1 MTALVISS
9 VFFAQI
15 PQQFSYQAIV
25 RGANNALL
33 SNQKVGIKISL
44 LKGTENGQSVY
55 SEVHTATTNANGLVS
70 IAVGGGTFLEGNFIK
85 IDWANGPYFVK
96 SEVDPEG
103 GTNYSLVTTTLLSSV
118 PYALF
123 AANAPAGMKGDKGDT
138 GAQGLAGKDGA
149 QGPKGDVG
157 SQGPQGPAGK
167 DGRLEYQSMRVSKSG
182 DTLYLTN
189 GNYVIIPGIS
199 AVNVDNTSVNPE
211 PTNATITGLECG
223 SVTSTGTLVA
233 GKGSNNVFITIS
245 YTGGN
250 AGNYAGVS
258 FNSEGVSGL
267 KAVLSPGKLVNGNG
281 TLTFSITGTPASV
294 GTATFNITIN
304 GKSCT
309 LTKSVNDPSQPNN
322 GYAENITDIDGNTY
336 KTVIIGTQHW
346 MAENLNTSKYSDGTP
361 IPNIVDRNQ
370 WYQSVMPAWCYYG
383 NDPAYG
389 EVYGKLY
396 NGYAVSPKNNGGKN
410 ICPTGWHVSTDAEWL
425 TLVDYLGGID
435 VAGDKLKEAG
445 DAHWNV
451 PNTDASNSS
460 LFTALPG
467 GCRQGDSNAEFN
479 YITSWGF
486 WFSATDMTSTSVW
499 MRQIHQNESKIQR
512 WSNAK
517 SNGFSVRCVKD

>member
-1 MTALVISS
+1 
-9 VFFAQI
+9 
-15 PQQFSYQAIV
+15 
-25 RGANNALL
+25 
-33 SNQKVGIKISL
+33 
-44 LKGTENGQSVY
+44 
-55 SEVHTATTNANGLVS
+55 
-70 IAVGGGTFLEGNFIK
+70 
-85 IDWANGPYFVK
+85 
-96 SEVDPEG
+96 
-103 GTNYSLVTTTLLSSV
+103 
-118 PYALF
+118 
-123 AANAPAGMKGDKGDT
+123 
-138 GAQGLAGKDGA
+138 
-149 QGPKGDVG
+149 
-157 SQGPQGPAGK
+157 
-167 DGRLEYQSMRVSKSG
+167 MRVSKSG

-233 GKGSNNVFITIS
+233 GKGSNNVFMTIS

-346 MAENLNTSKYSDGTP
+346 MAQNLNSSKYSDGTP
-361 IPNIVDRNQ
+361 IPRINDGSEWLNAKT
-370 WYQSVMPAWCYYG
+370 PAWCYYN
-383 NDPAYG
+383 NDPSYG

-396 NGYAVSPKNNGGKN
+396 NGYAVSPKSNGGKN
-410 ICPTGWHVSTDAEWL
+410 VCPTGWHVASDLDWSTM
-425 TLVDYLGGID
+425 VQYLGGMD
-435 VAGDKLKEAG
+435 VAGDKLKEDG
-445 DAHWNV
+445 DSHWNI
-451 PNTDASNSS
+451 PNSEATNSS

-467 GCRQGDSNAEFN
+467 GNRRDWGYGDFEN
-479 YITSWGF
+479 ITEHGF
-486 WFSATDMTSTSVW
+486 WFSSTEMTSSTLWRWQMYKNDIKAYRASY
-499 MRQIHQNESKIQR
+499 SKT
-512 WSNAK
+512 A
-517 SNGFSVRCVKD
+517 GFSVRCIKD

>member
-1 MTALVISS
+1 MKKLILTLFINVTVSTLI
-9 VFFAQI
+9 FAQL
-15 PQQFSYQAIV
+15 PQNFSYQAIV

-55 SEVHTATTNANGLVS
+55 SEVHTTTTNANGLIS
-70 IAVGGGTFLEGNFIK
+70 IAVGGGNFLEGNFIK

-96 SEVDPEG
+96 TEIDPEG
-103 GTNYSLVTTTLLSSV
+103 GTNYSLVTNTQLLSV
-118 PYALF
+118 PYALY
-123 AANAPAGMKGDKGDT
+123 AANSQPGPKGDKGEKGDQGVQGIKGDKGD
-138 GAQGLAGKDGA
+138 
-149 QGPKGDVG
+149 
-157 SQGPQGPAGK
+157 QGPAGK

-233 GKGSNNVFITIS
+233 GKGSNNVFLTIS

-294 GTATFNITIN
+294 GTATFNITFN

-309 LTKSVNDPSQPNN
+309 LTKSVNDPSQPTN
-322 GYAENITDIDGNTY
+322 GYGENITDIDGNTY

-346 MAENLNTSKYSDGTP
+346 MAQNLNTSKFSDGTP
-361 IPNIVDRNQ
+361 IPNVVGSLEWSKLN
-370 WYQSVMPAWCYYG
+370 SPGWCYYG
-383 NDPAYG
+383 NDPSF
-389 EVYGKLY
+389 EVVFGKLY
-396 NGYAVSPKNNGGKN
+396 NGYTVNSKYNGGKN
-410 ICPTGWHVSTDAEWL
+410 VCPTGWHVSTDAEWL
-425 TLVDYLGGID
+425 ILGDYLGGVNI
-435 VAGDKLKEAG
+435 AGDKLKESG

-467 GCRQGDSNAEFN
+467 GYRGGDSNAEFN
-479 YITSWGF
+479 NLLTWGG
-486 WFSATDMTSTSVW
+486 WYTSTELSSSSIW
-499 MRQIHQNESKIQR
+499 TRHIWGLYSELGRGTAGKTGGLSI
-512 WSNAK
+512 
-517 SNGFSVRCVKD
+517 RCVKD

>member
-1 MTALVISS
+1 MRSCTAPHFIDTRFKITVNMKKIFTFLVAFTVTTLIYS
-9 VFFAQI
+9 QL
-15 PQQFSYQAIV
+15 PQNFSYQAIV

-33 SNQKVGIKISL
+33 SNQKLGIKISL

-85 IDWANGPYFVK
+85 IDWANGPYFIK
-96 SEVDPEG
+96 TEIDPEG
-103 GTNYSLVTTTLLSSV
+103 GTNYSLVTTTQLLSV
-118 PYALF
+118 PYALY
-123 AANAPAGMKGDKGDT
+123 AANSQPGPKGDKGE
-138 GAQGLAGKDGA
+138 
-149 QGPKGDVG
+149 KGDQG
-157 SQGPQGPAGK
+157 SAGK
-167 DGRLEYQSMRVSKSG
+167 DGRLEYQNMRVSKSG

-233 GKGSNNVFITIS
+233 GKGSNNVFISIS

-309 LTKSVNDPSQPNN
+309 LTKSVNDPSQPTN
-322 GYAENITDIDGNTY
+322 GYGENITDIDGNTY

-346 MAENLNTSKYSDGTP
+346 MAQNLNTTKFSDGTP
-361 IPNIVDRNQ
+361 ISNVVNNE
-370 WYQSVMPAWCYYG
+370 SPAWFNYG
-383 NDPAYG
+383 NDPSFG

-396 NGYAVSPKNNGGKN
+396 NGYTVSSKTNGGKN
-410 ICPTGWHVSTDAEWL
+410 VCPTGWHVSTDDEWL
-425 TLVDYLGGID
+425 NLVDYLGGLNI
-435 VAGDKLKEAG
+435 AGDKLKEAG
-445 DAHWNV
+445 DKHWNV
-451 PNTDASNSS
+451 PNTEATNSS
-460 LFTALPG
+460 LFSALPG
-467 GCRQGDSNAEFN
+467 GYYNVSNSVFDWILWSGVW
-479 YITSWGF
+479 YTS
-486 WFSATDMTSTSVW
+486 TEMTS
-499 MRQIHQNESKIQR
+499 
-512 WSNAK
+512 SNLWTRRMY
-517 SNGFSVRCVKD
+517 SEYSQVERSISGRVHGFSIRCVKD

>member
-1 MTALVISS
+1 MKKIFTFLVAFTVSTLIY
-9 VFFAQI
+9 AQL
-15 PQQFSYQAIV
+15 PQNFSYQAIV

-96 SEVDPEG
+96 TEIDPEG
-103 GTNYSLVTTTLLSSV
+103 GTNYSLVTTTQLLSV
-118 PYALF
+118 PYALY
-123 AANAPAGMKGDKGDT
+123 AANSQPGPKGDKGE
-138 GAQGLAGKDGA
+138 
-149 QGPKGDVG
+149 KGD
-157 SQGPQGPAGK
+157 QGTAGK
-167 DGRLEYQSMRVSKSG
+167 DGRFEYQSMRVSKNG

-309 LTKSVNDPSQPNN
+309 LTKSVNDTSQPTN
-322 GYAENITDIDGNTY
+322 GYGENVTDIDGNTY

-346 MAENLNTSKYSDGTP
+346 MAENLNTSKFSDGTP
-361 IPNIVDRNQ
+361 IPNIVDNNEWIQ
-370 WYQSVMPAWCYYG
+370 LTTPAWCHYG
-383 NDPAYG
+383 NDPSYS

-396 NGYAVSPKNNGGKN
+396 NGFVVSSRSNGGKN
-410 ICPTGWHVSTDAEWL
+410 VCPTGWHVSTDAEWL
-425 TLVDYLGGID
+425 TLVEYLGGSSI
-435 VAGDKLKEAG
+435 AGDKLKEAG

-467 GCRQGDSNAEFN
+467 GGRSIENGAFVSVVS
-479 YITSWGF
+479 YGGWYTS
-486 WFSATDMTSTSVW
+486 TEMTSTTIWS
-499 MRQIHQNESKIQR
+499 RALYNNEYRIDRGPIVKTPGLSI
-512 WSNAK
+512 
-517 SNGFSVRCVKD
+517 RCVKD